1 MRPMRPRRPSGGQ
14 GRGKP
19 GGDNHG
25 STSTVNVA
33 QDGPRRRDWFPSAGE
48 MVTLVAD
55 AAQKGNQI
63 LDALADK
70 KVRVIY
76 SNLQIGD
83 YQITD
88 NVFVSYMTTD
98 VFVRGLNDKRLYRQV
113 LELKRACPEP
123 LLIVE
128 GPNVYEHKDAN
139 VHVINGALA
148 FIEVL
153 NRMPVVFTSDPEES
167 ADIIFMATNQM
178 QFGLGYE
185 VHPEDQR
192 KRKRDLKLYQT
203 EVLESIPGVGPTLA
217 KELIKKFGTLAG
229 VFAATAEQLAEV
241 PGFEDGQ
248 SVMLAELFALKG

>member
-1 MRPMRPRRPSGGQ
+1 MRPMRPRRSPGGG

-25 STSTVNVA
+25 SSTSVNVA
-33 QDGPRRRDWFPSAGE
+33 PDGPRRRDWFPSAGE

-70 KVRVIY
+70 KVRVLY

-88 NVFVSYMTTD
+88 NVFVSYMTSD
-98 VFVRGLNDKRLYRQV
+98 QFVRGLADKRLYRQV
-113 LELKRACPEP
+113 LDLKRSCPEP
-123 LLIVE
+123 IFIVE
-128 GPNVYEHKDAN
+128 GPSVYEHKEAN
-139 VHVINGALA
+139 VDVINGALA
-148 FIEVL
+148 FITVL
-153 NRMPVVFTSDPEES
+153 NRMPVVFTGDPEES
-167 ADIIFMATNQM
+167 ADILFMATNQM

-192 KRKRDLKLYQT
+192 RKKRDLKQYQT
-203 EVLESIPGVGPTLA
+203 EILESIPGIGPNLA
-217 KELIKKFGTLAG
+217 KELLKKFGSLSA
-229 VFAATAEQLAEV
+229 VFAATAEQLAEI
-241 PGFEDGQ
+241 PGWDDGQ
-248 SVMLAELFALKG
+248 PAMLAELFALKS

>member
-1 MRPMRPRRPSGGQ
+1 MRPMRPRRSPGGP

-25 STSTVNVA
+25 SSSVNVA

-55 AAQKGNQI
+55 AAQKGNLI
-63 LDALADK
+63 LDALSDK

-98 VFVRGLNDKRLYRQV
+98 LFIRGLNDKRIYRQV
-113 LELKRACPEP
+113 LDLKRTCPEP
-123 LLIVE
+123 ILIVE

-153 NRMPVVFTSDPEES
+153 NRVPVVFTSDPEES
-167 ADIIFMATNQM
+167 ADILFMATNQM

-185 VHPEDQR
+185 VHPDDPR

-203 EVLESIPGVGPTLA
+203 EVLEAIPGVGPNLA
-217 KELIKKFGTLAG
+217 KELLKKFGTLSG
-229 VFAATAEQLAEV
+229 VFAATAEELAEV
-241 PGFEDGQ
+241 PGWEDGQ
-248 SVMLAELFALKG
+248 PAMLAELFALKG

>member
-1 MRPMRPRRPSGGQ
+1 MRPMRPRRSPGGP

-19 GGDNHG
+19 GGDSHG
-25 STSTVNVA
+25 SSSVNVA
-33 QDGPRRRDWFPSAGE
+33 QEGPRRRDWFPSAGE

-55 AAQKGNQI
+55 AAQKGNMI
-63 LDALADK
+63 LEALADK

-98 VFVRGLNDKRLYRQV
+98 LFIRGLNDKRIYRQV
-113 LELKRACPEP
+113 LDLKRSCPEP
-123 LLIVE
+123 ILIVE
-128 GPNVYEHKDAN
+128 GPNVYEHKDAK

-153 NRMPVVFTSDPEES
+153 NRVPVVFTSDPEES
-167 ADIIFMATNQM
+167 ADILFMATNQM

-185 VHPEDQR
+185 VHPDDQR
-192 KRKRDLKLYQT
+192 KRKRDLKLYQA
-203 EVLESIPGVGPTLA
+203 EVLESIPGVGPNLA
-217 KELIKKFGTLAG
+217 KELLKKFGTLAG
-229 VFAATAEQLAEV
+229 VFAATAEELAEI
-241 PGFEDGQ
+241 PGCEDGQ
-248 SVMLAELFALKG
+248 PAMLAEFFALKG

>member
-1 MRPMRPRRPSGGQ
+1 MRPMRPRRPSGGP

-25 STSTVNVA
+25 SSTVNVA

-55 AAQKGNQI
+55 AAQKGNLI
-63 LDALADK
+63 LEALADK

-98 VFVRGLNDKRLYRQV
+98 AFIRGLNEKRLYRQV
-113 LELKRACPEP
+113 LDLKRSCPEP

-148 FIEVL
+148 FINVL
-153 NRMPVVFTSDPEES
+153 NRMPVVFTSDAEES

-185 VHPEDQR
+185 VHAEDQR
-192 KRKRDLKLYQT
+192 KRKRDLKQYQS
-203 EVLESIPGVGPTLA
+203 EVLESIPGIGPTLA
-217 KELIKKFGTLAG
+217 KELIKKFGSLQG
-229 VFAATAEQLAEV
+229 VFAATTEELADI
-241 PGFEDGQ
+241 PGVEEHQ
-248 SVMLAELFALKG
+248 PAMLAELFALKG